1 MEFLKALAKRV
12 GWTLLTLWVVYTLTF
27 LLMRFSPGGPFAS
40 EKNLP
45 EAIKRNIEARYHLND
60 PLLKQYADN
69 LARIAFRGD
78 FGPSMK
84 LEDFTVWEVI
94 GPGFSVSAP
103 LGILALMLALILGL
117 LAGLSA
123 ASRRNSVFDWLTMG
137 VATIGIALPSFV
149 TGSLAIVLFVFW
161 LRLLPAGGWGTVNQI
176 VLPAVCLALPYAAYI
191 ARLTKASALE
201 TLNQDYIRTA
211 RAKGLKDHQVML
223 KHALRGAIQP
233 VISYLGPAT
242 AAVLTGSLVIE
253 RIFAIPGMGTHF
265 IEAAT
270 QRDYPLVTGTV
281 LLYTLLLNVMNL
293 IVDVARA
300 VNDPRV
306 RLE

>member
-1 MEFLKALAKRV
+1 MEFLKAFAKRV
-12 GWTLLTLWVVYTLTF
+12 AWTVLTLWAVYTLTF

-40 EKNLP
+40 EKNMP
-45 EAIKRNIEARYHLND
+45 EAIKRNVEARYHLND

-69 LARIAFRGD
+69 LGRIVFHGD

-84 LEDFTVWEVI
+84 LEDYTVWEVI

-103 LGILALMLALILGL
+103 LGILALMLALMFGL
-117 LAGLSA
+117 LAGLVA
-123 ASRRNSVFDWLTMG
+123 ASRRNTLWDSLTMG

-161 LRLLPAGGWGTVNQI
+161 LGWLPAGGWGSAQQI
-176 VLPAVCLALPYAAYI
+176 LLPAVCLALPYAAYI

-201 TLNQDYIRTA
+201 TLGQDYIRTA
-211 RAKGLKDHQVML
+211 YAKGLPERQVL
-223 KHALRGAIQP
+223 LRHALRGAIQP
-233 VISYLGPAT
+233 VISYLAPAT

-270 QRDYPLVTGTV
+270 QRDYPLVTGIV

-293 IVDVARA
+293 LVDVARA